1 MNKQWYAIPKC
12 NVLLKK
18 TLNGYLSQIES
29 RFSGFSIV
37 VCIQQVFIKFSR
49 HWKEKERNGHH
60 QKNTPRNHYN
70 YLVRKSNRVMMI
82 IKRKPS
88 LHPDQHANVE

>member
-1 MNKQWYAIPKC
+1 MVTYCRLNPDFQTSA
-12 NVLLKK
+12 LLSK
-18 TLNGYLSQIES
+18 
-29 RFSGFSIV
+29 
-37 VCIQQVFIKFSR
+37 IQQVFVKFLR

-60 QKNTPRNHYN
+60 QKTAPRNHYN

-88 LHPDQHANVE
+88 LLPDQHANVE